1 FALNEISI
9 LSNSLDSLFSI
20 MGIAGSII
28 GGFSILVGGFG
39 IANIMFVSVKER
51 THLIGIEKSLGAKNW
66 FIMIEFLSEAV
77 FLSLLG
83 GIIGLLI
90 VVGLTTLASYVA
102 DVDLYLTVENIL
114 WGIGISVA
122 IGLIAGIIPAYLA
135 SKLSP
140 VEAIRS
146 K

>member
-1 FALNEISI
+1 MI
-9 LSNSLDSLFSI
+9 SNSLDSLFQ
-20 MGIAGSII
+20 MMNIAGTII

-66 FIMIEFLSEAV
+66 FIMLEFLSEAI
-77 FLSLLG
+77 FLSLMG
-83 GIIGLLI
+83 GITGLAI
-90 VVGLTTLASYVA
+90 VYLLTFAASSLL
-102 DVDLYLTVENIL
+102 DIDLYLTFYNIML
-114 WGIGISVA
+114 GIGISVI
-122 IGLIAGIIPAYLA
+122 IGLVSGIIPAYLA
-135 SKLSP
+135 SQLSP